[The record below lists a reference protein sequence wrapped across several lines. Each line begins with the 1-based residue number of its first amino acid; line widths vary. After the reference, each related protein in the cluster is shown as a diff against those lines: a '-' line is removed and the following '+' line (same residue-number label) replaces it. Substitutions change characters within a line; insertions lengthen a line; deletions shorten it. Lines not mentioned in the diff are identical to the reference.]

1 MAAGEGARATGGGD
15 RAGVA
20 GDRDFSNSA
29 RPAAGHHRSMHGGRM
44 ASMDMASRCARCGAR
59 ALGKAGHRWCVCG
72 WSEDAHAGD
81 GAVEE
86 PKALRRRDLHANV
99 GRAWTPNEIV
109 YLERH
114 RNRMSL
120 KALAHQLGRS
130 PHAVEQKLHKL
141 GWRKVRHSNNTPRSS
156 GTPGSRWGTAE
167 VLNLLGGSVSSSQ
180 RTRQALRRKLQ
191 REGEPGWRGLDGMMS
206 ESEVSREY
214 GCPVYRVRA
223 LRLGGVL
230 TAEWRWGSWRFDPY
244 QCEEVAA
251 LLLAP
256 KQTWKTSEPDT
267 RNYEQRYGLRRER
280 DPGTGRPGA
289 RVPRVGG

>member
-1 MAAGEGARATGGGD
+1 
-15 RAGVA
+15 
-20 GDRDFSNSA
+20 
-29 RPAAGHHRSMHGGRM
+29 M

-256 KQTWKTSEPDT
+256 KRTWKTSEPDT